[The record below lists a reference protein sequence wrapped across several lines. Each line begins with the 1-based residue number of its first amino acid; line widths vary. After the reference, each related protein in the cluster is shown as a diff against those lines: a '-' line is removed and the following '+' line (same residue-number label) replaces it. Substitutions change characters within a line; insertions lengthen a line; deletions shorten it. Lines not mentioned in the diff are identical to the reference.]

1 MSTITTQ
8 QPIKKSSKLKGTVV
22 SIAMEKTLVVEVETL
37 KTHPKYLKKYLSTKR
52 YKVHAP
58 EKKYK
63 EGDVVWFQTCRPMSK
78 DKRHQVVDA
87 E

>member
-8 QPIKKSSKLKGTVV
+8 EPVKKSSKLKGKVV
-22 SIAMEKTLVVEVETL
+22 SIAMEKTVVVEVETL

-58 EKKYK
+58 EKQYGL
-63 EGDVVWFQTCRPMSK
+63 GDVVWFQACRPMSR
-78 DKRHQVVDA
+78 DKRHSLVDA

>member
-8 QPIKKSSKLKGTVV
+8 QPIKKSSKLKGKVV
-22 SIAMEKTLVVEVETL
+22 SIAMEKTVVVEVETL

-58 EKKYK
+58 EKKHAI
-63 EGDVVWFQTCRPMSK
+63 GDVVWFQACRPMSR
-78 DKRHQVVDA
+78 DKRHELVEA